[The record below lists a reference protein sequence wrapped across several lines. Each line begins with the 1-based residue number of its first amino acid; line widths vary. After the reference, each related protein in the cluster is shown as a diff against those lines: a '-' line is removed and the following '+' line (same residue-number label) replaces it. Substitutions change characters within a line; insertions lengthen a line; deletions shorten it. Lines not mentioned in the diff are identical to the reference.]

1 MIQSVFFGLF
11 SAVLVVSAL
20 LVIFAR
26 NPVHSV
32 LFLILCFFN
41 AGALFLMAGAE
52 FLGLIMVVVYVGAVA
67 VLFLFVVM
75 MLDIDIVSLREGI
88 QRYAPIG
95 LLVGAALFVEL
106 ILAFSASARLT
117 LPSPAPAAGGSNI
130 AALGDVL
137 YTTYFLPFQVAGVVL
152 LVAMIGAIT
161 LTFSGRQ
168 AFRRQNV
175 AAQLAR
181 APGETLALLDV
192 PLHAGVSPLSPPAAA
207 EGESGEAK
215 AEASAPHAS

>member
-75 MLDIDIVSLREGI
+75 MLDIDIVSLREGL

-95 LLVGAALFVEL
+95 LLVGAAILVEL
-106 ILAFSASARLT
+106 ILAFTSSERLGIT
-117 LPSPAPAAGGSNI
+117 TPAPMAAGSNI
-130 AALGDVL
+130 AAIGDVL
-137 YTTYFLPFQVAGVVL
+137 YTRYFLPFQVSGVVL

-161 LTFSGRQ
+161 LTFTGR
-168 AFRRQNV
+168 ASFRRQKIGE
-175 AAQLAR
+175 QLAR
-181 APGETLALLDV
+181 SRAETLALLDV
-192 PLHAGVSPLSPPAAA
+192 PLMSGVTPVAPEAEPKQDEEAAHHGVQA
-207 EGESGEAK
+207 A
-215 AEASAPHAS
+215 HHH

>member
-11 SAVLVVSAL
+11 SAVLVLSAL

-95 LLVGAALFVEL
+95 LLVGAALLVEL
-106 ILAFSASARLT
+106 ILAFGNSGRLALSASA
-117 LPSPAPAAGGSNI
+117 PAAAGNNI

-137 YTTYFLPFQVAGVVL
+137 YTTYFLPFQISGIVL
-152 LVAMIGAIT
+152 LVAMIGAIS
-161 LTFSGRQ
+161 LTFSGRT
-168 AFRRQNV
+168 AFRRQQV
-175 AAQLAR
+175 SRQLAR
-181 APGETLALLDV
+181 DPKETLALLDV
-192 PLHAGVSPLSPPAAA
+192 PLHAGVTPLPPAAGE
-207 EGESGEAK
+207 EGGGEA
-215 AEASAPHAS
+215 AAPVSSPPH